1 MSKSKKDNVVIN
13 EIKYTR
19 ERLLNSKALKEY
31 QRDFAAVILTDKEYT
46 INEAK
51 AVLDAALKKG
61 V

>member
-1 MSKSKKDNVVIN
+1 MSKSKNNVVID

-19 ERLLNSKALKEY
+19 ERLLTSKALKEY
-31 QRDFAAVILTDKEYT
+31 QRDFATVILTDKEYT

>member
-1 MSKSKKDNVVIN
+1 MSKSKKDNVVID

-46 INEAK
+46 ISEAK
-51 AVLDAALKKG
+51 AALDAVLKKG

>member
-1 MSKSKKDNVVIN
+1 MSKSKKDNTTN

-19 ERLLNSKALKEY
+19 ERLLTSKALKEY

-46 INEAK
+46 ISEAK
-51 AVLDAALKKG
+51 AALDAVLKKG

>member
-1 MSKSKKDNVVIN
+1 MSKSKNNVVID
-13 EIKYTR
+13 EIKYTS
-19 ERLLNSKALKEY
+19 ERLLNSKALKDY

>member
-1 MSKSKKDNVVIN
+1 MSKSKKDNVVIS

-51 AVLDAALKKG
+51 AVLDAVLKKG

>member
-1 MSKSKKDNVVIN
+1 MSKSKKDNTTN

-46 INEAK
+46 ISEAK
-51 AVLDAALKKG
+51 AALDAVLKKG

>member
-1 MSKSKKDNVVIN
+1 MSKSKNNVVID

-19 ERLLNSKALKEY
+19 ERLLTSKALKGY

>member
-1 MSKSKKDNVVIN
+1 MSKSKKDNVVID

-19 ERLLNSKALKEY
+19 ERLLTSKALKEY

>member
-1 MSKSKKDNVVIN
+1 MSKSKKDNTTN

-19 ERLLNSKALKEY
+19 ERLLTSKALKGY

>member
-1 MSKSKKDNVVIN
+1 MSKSKKDNTTN

-19 ERLLNSKALKEY
+19 ERLLTSKALKGY

-46 INEAK
+46 ISEAK
-51 AVLDAALKKG
+51 AALDAVLKKG

>member
-1 MSKSKKDNVVIN
+1 MSKSKNNVVID

-19 ERLLNSKALKEY
+19 ERLLTSKALKDY